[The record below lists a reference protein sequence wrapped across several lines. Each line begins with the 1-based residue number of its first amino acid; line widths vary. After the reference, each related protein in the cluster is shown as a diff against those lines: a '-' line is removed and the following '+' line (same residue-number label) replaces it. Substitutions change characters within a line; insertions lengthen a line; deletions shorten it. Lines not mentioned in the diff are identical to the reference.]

1 MAANVVVVG
10 SDPGDS
16 TRLDAKRLQARLWK
30 SQALEQMAR
39 EAIAR
44 ARATCDQTRQGRSR
58 REILHDS
65 AYARLLARQQT
76 MAVIEQAKGIIMA
89 QQRCGSEEAFDL
101 LRRASQY
108 ANVKVHVLAAQIVEH
123 VTSSNNGDNVTLIA
137 LGAARYRGS
146 RTASPATY
154 RA

>member
-1 MAANVVVVG
+1 MAG
-10 SDPGDS
+10 
-16 TRLDAKRLQARLWK
+16 
-30 SQALEQMAR
+30 

-44 ARATCDQTRQGRSR
+44 ARATCDQIRRGRSR

-123 VTSSNNGDNVTLIA
+123 VTSRSNGDNVTLIA
-137 LGAARYRGS
+137 LGAARHRGP
-146 RTASPATY
+146 RTASTATY